1 MYFERLGG
9 QITFREQELND
20 YMVSRIRSLSGLF
33 TNITLAL
40 TVVSLLVI
48 LDYFRVPDLYLF
60 SLILIPLIGRNYVLS
75 WYESWLRQMF
85 RELLQ

>member
-1 MYFERLGG
+1 MYFERRGG

-20 YMVSRIRSLSGLF
+20 YVVDRIRSLCGLF

-40 TVVSLLVI
+40 TVVSLLVV
-48 LDYFRVPDLYLF
+48 LDYLRVPDIYLF
-60 SLILIPLIGRNYVLS
+60 GLILIPLIARNYVIS

-85 RELLQ
+85 RELLR